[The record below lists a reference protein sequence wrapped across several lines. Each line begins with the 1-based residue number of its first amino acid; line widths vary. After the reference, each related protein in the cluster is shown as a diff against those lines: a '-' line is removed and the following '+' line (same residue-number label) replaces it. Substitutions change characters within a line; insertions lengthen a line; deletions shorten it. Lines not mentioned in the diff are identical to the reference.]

1 MTHIALYR
9 RKYSVLP
16 APALLTLESQQAA
29 TGLAVTFWVS
39 HPRFFQPSIHLVQ
52 DVGYHAHVIH
62 LVQDVGYHAH
72 VIRYQG
78 RIKAVHGT
86 ALGSEP

>member
-1 MTHIALYR
+1 MTYIALYR

-52 DVGYHAHVIH
+52 DVGYHAHVI
-62 LVQDVGYHAH
+62 
-72 VIRYQG
+72 RYQG